1 MDLIGL
7 NCCLIKNAEKEK
19 KPMLQSQILKGW
31 NVLYI
36 YFVKTYYEIPSFVWR
51 ILINLLWS

>member
-1 MDLIGL
+1 MDWIDL
-7 NCCLIKNAEKEK
+7 NCHLTENTEKEK

-36 YFVKTYYEIPSFVWR
+36 YFVKTYNENFLYEEF
-51 ILINLLWS
+51 